1 MNFFFKS
8 LISGFRKNI
17 FLNVGFFK
25 LQLQLQ
31 FSLYQQGGMR
41 KKEMK
46 SFCSH
51 TISKCVF
58 KAESVCTGVYRHQ
71 VDVPANC
78 RMPVI
83 CS

>member
-1 MNFFFKS
+1 MH
-8 LISGFRKNI
+8 
-17 FLNVGFFK
+17 FK
-25 LQLQLQ
+25 LQFQVLTGFL
-31 FSLYQQGGMR
+31 FLTYQQGGMR

-58 KAESVCTGVYRHQ
+58 KADSVRPGVYRHQ